1 MCNWRIQR
9 DKEIITGSYDERS
22 VVEGALKEL
31 ALGAVEKVV
40 LLHPAIDLS
49 IRFDSGVEVLTFS
62 SSSDLDEDQ

>member
-1 MCNWRIQR
+1 
-9 DKEIITGSYDERS
+9 